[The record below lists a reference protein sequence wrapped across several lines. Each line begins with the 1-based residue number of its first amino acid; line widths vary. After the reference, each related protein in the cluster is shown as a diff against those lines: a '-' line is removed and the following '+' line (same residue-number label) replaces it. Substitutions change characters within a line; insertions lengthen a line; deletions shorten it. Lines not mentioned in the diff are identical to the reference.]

1 MANYNTTFLNGTTEV
16 TGVYEGVNA
25 MTGGLYAGLILL
37 SLFIICFIAMK
48 RYDTDVAFLVT
59 SFITSI
65 AAVFFLVME
74 WISVTIF
81 VIPVVLLLIAVFY
94 KVANNS

>member
-1 MANYNTTFLNGTTEV
+1 MNYNTTFLNGTTEV
-16 TGVYEGVNA
+16 TGIYEGVNN

-37 SLFIICFIAMK
+37 ALFIICFIAMK
-48 RYDTDVAFLVT
+48 RYDTDVAFLTT
-59 SFITSI
+59 SFIVSV

-81 VIPVVLLLIAVFY
+81 VIPVVLLLVAIFY
-94 KVANNS
+94 KVATSG

>member
-1 MANYNTTFLNGTTEV
+1 MNYNTNFLNGTTEV
-16 TGVYEGVNA
+16 TGIYEGVNN

-37 SLFIICFIAMK
+37 ALFIICFIAMK
-48 RYDTDVAFLVT
+48 RYDTDVAFLTT
-59 SFITSI
+59 SFIVSV

-81 VIPVVLLLIAVFY
+81 VIPLVLLLAAIFY
-94 KVANNS
+94 KVATG